1 MHFDFPLI
9 ESILFITFQCISFAI
24 AMRIL
29 EDVKYDK
36 RDLYNL
42 VFLFILPSVALFFIF
57 KFFAIIYFL
66 FYFVYLFRYRNFIH
80 SLINACLCIVIGIL
94 SDHITS
100 LILMAIFH
108 RSVFHTPYFFLYFI
122 IFLTFM
128 IALSFLFRLGIQ
140 RLKRINLLYDKVF
153 ISILLVF
160 LACTVIAF
168 YTLIFNDQLTQ
179 LVQYK
184 KFVMFFVLYA
194 LFSVMMIT
202 ILSRYLRNAY
212 ALKQKAQ
219 ENEHYFNYTQTLEQV
234 NQEMRKFKHDYIN
247 ILSTLSS
254 YISNKDIEG
263 LEKYFS
269 EQIVPL
275 KASLDHQLLQLN
287 GLEKCHIIPLKGLV
301 TSKIIDTQNAGI
313 PLSIE
318 VSDDIYDED
327 VNMDIIKLSRA
338 VGIIW
343 DNAIEASKE
352 IDNPK
357 INAGIIKHDKSILFI
372 VANKCRDDIP
382 SIHELYQPGFSTKG
396 DNRGIGLLN
405 LKEISSMFPN
415 MFLDTS
421 IQNGLFIQKIEIVTS
436 H

>member
-1 MHFDFPLI
+1 MHIDFSLL
-9 ESILFITFQCISFAI
+9 ESIFFITFQCISFAI

-36 RDLYNL
+36 RDFYNL
-42 VFLFILPSVALFFIF
+42 VFLFILPSIGLFFIF

-66 FYFVYLFRYRNFIH
+66 FYFVYLFRYRNFIL

-94 SDHITS
+94 SDYITIYI
-100 LILMAIFH
+100 LIALFQK
-108 RSVFHTPYFFLYFI
+108 SVFHTPYFLLYCV

-128 IALSFLFRLGIQ
+128 IIFSYLFRIGIN

-160 LACTVIAF
+160 LGCTVIAF

-194 LFSVMMIT
+194 LFSVVIIA

-212 ALKQKAQ
+212 ALRQKAQ

-247 ILSTLSS
+247 ILSTLAA
-254 YISNKDIEG
+254 YINHKDMDG
-263 LEKYFS
+263 LETYFN

-275 KASLDHQLLQLN
+275 KASLDHQLIQLN

-301 TSKIIDTQNAGI
+301 TTKIIDTQNAGI
-313 PLSIE
+313 PLTIE

-327 VNMDIIKLSRA
+327 INIDIIKLSRA

-343 DNAIEASKE
+343 DNAIEASKD
-352 IDNPK
+352 IDDPR
-357 INAGIIKHDKSILFI
+357 INAGIIKNDNSILFI
-372 VANKCRDDIP
+372 VANKCDDDIP
-382 SIHELYQPGFSTKG
+382 SIHELYEPGFSTKG

-405 LKEISSMFPN
+405 LKEISSLFPN

-421 IQNGLFIQKIEIVTS
+421 IHNGLFIQKIEIVIS
-436 H
+436 D

>member
-1 MHFDFPLI
+1 M
-9 ESILFITFQCISFAI
+9 
-24 AMRIL
+24 
-29 EDVKYDK
+29 
-36 RDLYNL
+36 
-42 VFLFILPSVALFFIF
+42 
-57 KFFAIIYFL
+57 
-66 FYFVYLFRYRNFIH
+66 
-80 SLINACLCIVIGIL
+80 
-94 SDHITS
+94 
-100 LILMAIFH
+100 
-108 RSVFHTPYFFLYFI
+108 
-122 IFLTFM
+122 
-128 IALSFLFRLGIQ
+128 
-140 RLKRINLLYDKVF
+140 KRINLLYDKVF
-153 ISILLVF
+153 LSILLIF
-160 LACTVIAF
+160 LGCTVIAF
-168 YTLIFNDQLTQ
+168 YTLILNDQLTQ
-179 LVQYK
+179 IVEYK
-184 KFVMFFVLYA
+184 KFVLFFVAYA
-194 LFSVMMIT
+194 LFSVLIIT
-202 ILSRYLRNAY
+202 IISRYLRNVY

-254 YISNKDIEG
+254 YINNKDMDG
-263 LEKYFS
+263 LAVYFS

-275 KASLDHQLLQLN
+275 KTSLNHELIQLN

-301 TSKIIDTQNAGI
+301 TTKIIDTQNAGI

-327 VNMDIIKLSRA
+327 VKIDIIKLSRA

-343 DNAIEASKE
+343 DNAIEASKD
-352 IDNPK
+352 IDDPK
-357 INAGIIKHDKSILFI
+357 INAGIIKNDNSTLFI
-372 VANKCRDDIP
+372 VANKCNDNIP
-382 SIHELYQPGFSTKG
+382 SIHELYQPGFSMKG

>member
-1 MHFDFPLI
+1 MHFDFPLVT
-9 ESILFITFQCISFAI
+9 SILFITFQCISFAI

-42 VFLFILPSVALFFIF
+42 VFLFILPSIGLFFIF

-66 FYFVYLFRYRNFIH
+66 FYFIYLFRYRNFIH

-94 SDHITS
+94 ADHITS
-100 LILMAIFH
+100 LILMSLFY
-108 RSVFHTPYFFLYFI
+108 RPVFNTPYFFLYFI
-122 IFLTFM
+122 IFLMLM
-128 IALSFLFRLGIQ
+128 ILLSYLFRIGIK

-153 ISILLVF
+153 LSILLIF
-160 LACTVIAF
+160 LGCTVIAF
-168 YTLIFNDQLTQ
+168 YTLILNDQLTQ
-179 LVQYK
+179 IVEYK
-184 KFVMFFVLYA
+184 KFVLFFVAYA
-194 LFSVMMIT
+194 LFSVLIIT
-202 ILSRYLRNAY
+202 IISRYLRNVY

-219 ENEHYFNYTQTLEQV
+219 ENENYFNYTQTLEQV

-327 VNMDIIKLSRA
+327 VKIDIIKLSRA

-343 DNAIEASKE
+343 DNAIEASKG
-352 IDNPK
+352 IDDPK
-357 INAGIIKHDKSILFI
+357 INAGIIKNDNSILFI
-372 VANKCRDDIP
+372 VANKCNDNIP

>member
-1 MHFDFPLI
+1 MLM
-9 ESILFITFQCISFAI
+9 ILLS
-24 AMRIL
+24 
-29 EDVKYDK
+29 
-36 RDLYNL
+36 
-42 VFLFILPSVALFFIF
+42 
-57 KFFAIIYFL
+57 
-66 FYFVYLFRYRNFIH
+66 YLFR
-80 SLINACLCIVIGIL
+80 IGIK
-94 SDHITS
+94 
-100 LILMAIFH
+100 
-108 RSVFHTPYFFLYFI
+108 
-122 IFLTFM
+122 
-128 IALSFLFRLGIQ
+128 

-153 ISILLVF
+153 LSILLIF
-160 LACTVIAF
+160 LGCTVIAF
-168 YTLIFNDQLTQ
+168 YTLILNDQLTQ
-179 LVQYK
+179 IVEYK
-184 KFVMFFVLYA
+184 KFVLFFVAYA
-194 LFSVMMIT
+194 LFSVLIIT
-202 ILSRYLRNAY
+202 IISRYLRNAY

-254 YISNKDIEG
+254 YINNKDMDG
-263 LEKYFS
+263 LAVYFS

-275 KASLDHQLLQLN
+275 KTSLNHELIQLN

-301 TSKIIDTQNAGI
+301 TTKIIDTQNAGI

-327 VNMDIIKLSRA
+327 VKIDIIKLSRA

-343 DNAIEASKE
+343 DNAIEASKD
-352 IDNPK
+352 IDDPK
-357 INAGIIKHDKSILFI
+357 INAGIIKNDNSILFI
-372 VANKCRDDIP
+372 VANKCNDNIP